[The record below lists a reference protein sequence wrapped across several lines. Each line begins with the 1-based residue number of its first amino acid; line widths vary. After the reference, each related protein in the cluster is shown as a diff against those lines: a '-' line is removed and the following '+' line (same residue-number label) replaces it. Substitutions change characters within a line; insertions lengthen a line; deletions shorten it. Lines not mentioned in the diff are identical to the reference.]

1 MRLNQRKIH
10 INKFLAFCIP
20 MLLFIQ
26 RIYSYRNIQW
36 ELVAGSRAF
45 EAMGVTNYFTV
56 GVSLTVLAI
65 VFLLW
70 VRLFSRYWYKYS
82 TMFRFNTLALILV
95 STSWLLISFLQFGVK
110 DTLYGSTN
118 PIVYLTLLSIIIG
131 YNNELWEYLSK
142 YIPAVAVINILLAF
156 YYYFKFIS
164 IHPGGLPGGNS
175 PIIYFFISGFWL
187 TAISVLVYKNKGK
200 NFKVLYTMIISLLLL
215 SVVLYSRGW
224 FFQSILLLLLSTYY
238 LKQKKGLIRLLKFA
252 LSIIVIG
259 GLVYFLLYNYYSIY
273 LEQFISKFGAD
284 TRSDQYIEI
293 FKQTPI
299 HQFLIGGG
307 MGATYYFGIIGEY
320 SYIDNQII
328 FTAFRYGIFMV
339 LPYLYFFLSPLF
351 NNRYKLKK
359 NYEEIKIAKLIII
372 MWMLS
377 LLGLSIYNGITIDFK
392 NIFIPILVGRLMY
405 LESGKDDEKIQN
417 TIYK

>member
-1 MRLNQRKIH
+1 
-10 INKFLAFCIP
+10 

-36 ELVAGSRAF
+36 VLVAGSRAF
-45 EAMGVTNYFTV
+45 EAMGITNYFTV
-56 GVSLTVLAI
+56 GINLSVLAI

-70 VRLFSRYWYKYS
+70 VRLFSKYWYKYS
-82 TMFRFNTLALILV
+82 TMFRFYSLVLIFV

-110 DTLYGSTN
+110 DTLYGSSN
-118 PIVYLTLLSIIIG
+118 PIVYFTLLSIVIG
-131 YNNELWEYLSK
+131 YNDELWEYLSK
-142 YIPAVAVINILLAF
+142 YIPAIALINIFLAY
-156 YYYFKFIS
+156 YYYFKFTGV
-164 IHPGGLPGGNS
+164 HPGGLPGGSS

-187 TAISVLVYKNKGK
+187 TAISVLIYKNKSK
-200 NFKVLYTMIISLLLL
+200 NSKIIFIMIVSLIVL

-252 LSIIVIG
+252 LSIIVVG
-259 GLVYFLLYNYYSIY
+259 GIAYYLLDNYYSIY
-273 LEQFISKFGAD
+273 LEQFITKFGSD
-284 TRSDQYIEI
+284 TRSEQYVEI

-307 MGATYYFGIIGEY
+307 MGATYSFGIINEY

-351 NNRYKLKK
+351 NTRYKQKK
-359 NYEEIKIAKLIII
+359 NDEEIKIGKLIII
-372 MWMLS
+372 MWILS

-392 NIFIPILVGRLMY
+392 NIFIPILVGRLIY
-405 LESGKDDEKIQN
+405 LESEKSDGKIQN